1 MKLSELT
8 VEQAAAHAVVSTDDP
23 DAALLPDYLDA
34 ARSYVLGYTGLPPEE
49 ADAKPELAVAAL
61 VVFAELVKNK
71 ELTVDEDRVS
81 PVLESFLGMHSVNL
95 L

>member
-23 DAALLPDYLDA
+23 DAALFPDYLDA
-34 ARSYVLGYTGLPPEE
+34 ARSYVLGYTGLPPEG
-49 ADAKPELAVAAL
+49 ADTKPELAIAAL
-61 VVFAELVKNK
+61 VVFAEMVRNK
-71 ELTVDEDRVS
+71 EATVDSNKVS
-81 PVLESFLGMHSVNL
+81 LVLESFLGMHSVNL